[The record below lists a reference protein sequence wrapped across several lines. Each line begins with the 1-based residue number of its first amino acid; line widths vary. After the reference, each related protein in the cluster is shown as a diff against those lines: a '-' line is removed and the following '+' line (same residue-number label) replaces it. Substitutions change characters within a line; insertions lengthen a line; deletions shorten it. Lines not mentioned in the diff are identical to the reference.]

1 MLQGEVVLMAG
12 TALAANGSLS
22 AVGAALSAFLGTAIG
37 EQVLFSMVRWKG
49 QTFLDRWSAKVTVI
63 ERANRFIAEY
73 GVLGV
78 LFLRFMYGIRNPL
91 LVMMAASR
99 MNGRAFA
106 VFNLLGA
113 ALWTIVY
120 GAIGYS
126 VGRLGKPLIRGSFL
140 NEPLLV
146 VVFGAVSLF
155 LGAAFILHKRKA
167 EKIVRPR
174 RIKNRFFPE

>member
-1 MLQGEVVLMAG
+1 MAG

>member
-37 EQVLFSMVRWKG
+37 EQVLFSVVRWKG
-49 QTFLDRWSAKVTVI
+49 QTLIDRWSARVTAI

-73 GVLGV
+73 GALGA

-106 VFNLLGA
+106 VFNILGA

-126 VGRLGKPLIRGSFL
+126 VGRLGKPLIQGNFL
-140 NEPLLV
+140 NGPLLIV
-146 VVFGAVSLF
+146 VVGAVSLF
-155 LGAAFILHKRKA
+155 LGAAFILRRENWRK
-167 EKIVRPR
+167 
-174 RIKNRFFPE
+174 